1 MRGDARTNDGKHFST
16 VNVEIQVQY
25 MEGSYPCS
33 IFSNPS
39 TFAHTA
45 VIYMC
50 Q

>member
-1 MRGDARTNDGKHFST
+1 MRDDAETSDGKHFST

-25 MEGSYPCS
+25 MDGSYPCS
-33 IFSNPS
+33 VFFSLS
-39 TFAHTA
+39 TLAHTA

>member
-1 MRGDARTNDGKHFST
+1 MRGYANTSDGKHFST
-16 VNVEIQVQY
+16 VNVEIRVQY
-25 MEGSYPCS
+25 VDGSYPCS

-39 TFAHTA
+39 TLAHTA